1 MKTLLL
7 VINMKDSIQKLREI
21 IFADVCSEIKSKYS
35 SCTRKVTACLAEG
48 KKSINE
54 IKCVPNTSPIQFSE
68 WTWTFKTCDA
78 EICAE
83 AYSQKVPS
91 AGQNSGNTGNQ
102 EGGFNRGR
110 GAVAPTVMVVMEK
123 DKSKDCNYQ
132 LKKHKEGKLCE
143 IEKQNLDMLM
153 SIEIAQQQEL
163 FNKGC
168 APYIKPSSGNSTQ
181 DTAREKA
188 RKASLDQ
195 AITKIKANYTSK
207 LGKLNK
213 SRECTPGD

>member
-1 MKTLLL
+1 MK
-7 VINMKDSIQKLREI
+7 SIDKLKKILAYAPAPEGNC
-21 IFADVCSEIKSKYS
+21 VEIKSKYTT
-35 SCTRKVTACLAEG
+35 CRKKIDMCLSEG
-48 KKSINE
+48 KKSIGE

-78 EICAE
+78 EICEE

-102 EGGFNRGR
+102 DGGFNRGS

-132 LKKHKEGKLCE
+132 LKKHKEEKLCA
-143 IEKQNLDMLM
+143 IQKQNLDMRM
-153 SIEIAQQQEL
+153 SIEIAEQQEL

-168 APYIKPSSGNSTQ
+168 APYIKSSSDNTTQ
-181 DTAREKA
+181 NAVREKE
-188 RKASLDQ
+188 RKKSLDQ
-195 AITKIKANYTSK
+195 AIAKIKSNYTSK
-207 LGKLNK
+207 LGQLNR

>member
-1 MKTLLL
+1 MKSIDKLKL
-7 VINMKDSIQKLREI
+7 VLAYAPPDTDSC
-21 IFADVCSEIKSKYS
+21 VSIKSKYMT
-35 SCTRKVTACLAEG
+35 CKKKVDLCLAEG
-48 KKSINE
+48 KKSIGE
-54 IKCVPNTSPIQFSE
+54 IKAIPNTSPIQFSE
-68 WTWTFKTCDA
+68 WTWTFKECDA
-78 EICAE
+78 TICAE

-102 EGGFNRGR
+102 NGGFDRGR
-110 GAVAPTVMVVMEK
+110 TGGAAAPTPAVPGDK
-123 DKSKDCNYQ
+123 DRSKDVNYQ
-132 LKKHKEGKLCE
+132 LKKLKESKLCE
-143 IEKQNLDMLM
+143 IQKQNLDMLM
-153 SIEIAQQQEL
+153 SIEIAQEQEL

-168 APYIKPSSGNSTQ
+168 APYTKPSSGNSTQ

-188 RKASLDQ
+188 RKNSLTQ